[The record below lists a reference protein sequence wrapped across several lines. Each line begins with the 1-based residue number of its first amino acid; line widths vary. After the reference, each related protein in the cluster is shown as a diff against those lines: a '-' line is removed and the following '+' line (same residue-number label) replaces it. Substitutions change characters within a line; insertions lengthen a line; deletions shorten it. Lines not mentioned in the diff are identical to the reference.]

1 MQTTEV
7 PMCFINGPFDP
18 NSGIHMANRY
28 KELIP
33 NPNVKLL
40 NKEIGHW
47 PQLEDPEGVLT
58 AYFQFRTEI
67 NTEVYQQNS

>member
-1 MQTTEV
+1 
-7 PMCFINGPFDP
+7 MCFINGPFDP

-40 NKEIGHW
+40 SQDIGHW
-47 PQLEDPEGVLT
+47 PQIEDPRGVLS
-58 AYFQFRTEI
+58 YYQEFRDEI
-67 NTEVYQQNS
+67 HKNT